1 MAQVLSAG
9 QHAQYLSDL
18 VREYPSRGG
27 KGIRPA
33 LLLATCQAHGG
44 SLADGLGPA
53 VALEMLHNAFLI
65 HDDVEDASP
74 RRRGAATLHE
84 LHGVALAVNAGDA
97 LAAQALQPLLG
108 SGALGSRVSSE
119 ILQEFL
125 TMVRQTTEGQAL
137 ELGWRGENVVDVQP
151 ADYLGL
157 AVRKTC
163 WYTTVAPLRLG
174 AIIGSHGTAELVSLS
189 RFGLYLG
196 VAFQV
201 RDDLLSLVGA
211 REEHGKEP
219 LEDLVEGK
227 RTLMLIHLL
236 AAAGDSD
243 RAWLTGYLAEPDAA
257 TRASGAA
264 RVLELMRAY
273 GSLEFARAYARAMT
287 AAAADAFEEA
297 FAGLPDASALRFL
310 RGLIP
315 YMVQRSA

>member
-1 MAQVLSAG
+1 GDRPAGGERPCRPPRGGRGVTAAPGLGHVEERLGLYADATRVAMEELLSAG
-9 QHAQYLSDL
+9 QDAPYLSDL
-18 VREYPSRGG
+18 VRDYPSRAG
-27 KGIRPA
+27 KGLRPA
-33 LLLATCQAHGG
+33 LLLATCQAYGG

-74 RRRGAATLHE
+74 SRRGAATLHE
-84 LHGVALAVNAGDA
+84 THGVALAVNAGDA

-108 SGALGSRVSSE
+108 SRALGTRVSLQ

-137 ELGWRGENVVDVQP
+137 ELGGRGENVVDVEP

-201 RDDLLSLVGA
+201 RDDLLS
-211 REEHGKEP
+211 
-219 LEDLVEGK
+219 
-227 RTLMLIHLL
+227 
-236 AAAGDSD
+236 
-243 RAWLTGYLAEPDAA
+243 
-257 TRASGAA
+257 
-264 RVLELMRAY
+264 
-273 GSLEFARAYARAMT
+273 
-287 AAAADAFEEA
+287 
-297 FAGLPDASALRFL
+297 
-310 RGLIP
+310 
-315 YMVQRSA
+315 